1 MSSEFRQCVD
11 FFGLCETQIV
21 SFGVTA
27 RDEVK
32 SISVKGLEME
42 KYKEEIRL
50 TNRHIHIE
58 NKLPRIDKTRD
69 MKVPAGH
76 MIVGVRILRNPDIMS
91 DKGTP
96 ISGFIIMKKPKE
108 LTDAEIFGF

>member
-1 MSSEFRQCVD
+1 M
-11 FFGLCETQIV
+11 
-21 SFGVTA
+21 TA
-27 RDEVK
+27 KEEIK

-42 KYKEEIRL
+42 KYKEEMRL
-50 TNRHIHIE
+50 TNHHIRDE
-58 NKLPRIDKTRD
+58 KKLPKIDKTKD

-96 ISGFIIMKKPKE
+96 VSGFIIMKKPKE
-108 LTDAEIFGF
+108 LTDAEIFGFVKREFR